1 MKINSR
7 VRDLHEAAAARYRRL
22 SEEVKEKL
30 APRCDEQGWFYR
42 ARVKSL
48 ESFALKLET
57 GRIEN
62 PSAPEDFFACTVVVQ
77 TQAQLQ
83 QAEDLVL
90 SLFDLHER
98 KPPND
103 QETYKEP
110 SNFVFDDLR
119 LYVRRRESASSR
131 NQDLTGLQFEVQL
144 KTILQYAWGVATHDL
159 VYKTDTVSWPK
170 SRIAFQVKAMLEHAE
185 LAIAE
190 AATLA
195 RGGAIAKQD
204 GRTADIL
211 KVIAAVERIWPDD
224 ALPADRKR
232 LAENIQLALRI
243 GDKKADDLV
252 ELVEAERRRVGLLPR
267 NLSPYAFVVQALANS
282 QVVNLERKLGRSGR
296 AKLVVHDE
304 MDLPA
309 WMAVTHDRIIHLG
322 RDGQA

>member
-7 VRDLHEAAAARYRRL
+7 VRDLHEAADARYRRL

-103 QETYKEP
+103 QETYKEA

-170 SRIAFQVKAMLEHAE
+170 SRIAFQVKAMLEH
-185 LAIAE
+185 
-190 AATLA
+190 
-195 RGGAIAKQD
+195 AKQD

-282 QVVNLERKLGRSGR
+282 QVVNLERKLERSGR

-309 WMAVTHDRIIHLG
+309 WMAVSHDRIIHLG